1 MRLFYPSPFAIIYTM
16 YMFIVIYIIEIL
28 RAIGDTLRVA
38 NELAGGLV
46 NVRSTKIER
55 YESWFMLVKGLWLC
69 LRELSTPLCHN
80 FHK

>member
-55 YESWFMLVKGLWLC
+55 YEHRLNN
-69 LRELSTPLCHN
+69 T
-80 FHK
+80 